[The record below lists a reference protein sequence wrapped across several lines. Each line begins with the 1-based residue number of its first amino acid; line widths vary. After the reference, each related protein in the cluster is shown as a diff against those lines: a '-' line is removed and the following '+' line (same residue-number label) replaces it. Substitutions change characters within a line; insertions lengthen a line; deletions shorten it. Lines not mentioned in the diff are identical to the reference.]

1 MAADGKGACILP
13 HGVLFRGNAEGEI
26 RKNIVKAGYIKGLIG
41 LPQNLF
47 YGTGIPACI
56 IILDKQEAS
65 DRKGIFMIDA
75 KDGFVKD
82 GNMNRLREE
91 DIQRIVDTWEAWV
104 DVPHYARFVP
114 QEEIEKNDYNLNIP
128 RYVDTFEAEDVI
140 DLDAITR
147 IQLNQLQGQLLRVVI
162 DHPQLSVDVFFD
174 ENKVRLEPTVTGHS
188 QTPSIFEQRPYDVQN
203 KITDATATLH
213 VANVVELVKLLLSDM
228 DQIGNIPLQGDYHL
242 LQDIQRI
249 IQQAEPDLA
258 AHLSPWIGPQLAH
271 ELSKIQLAPKQL
283 KRSLQSHLFFVEDA
297 LKEDSGLFAPRWQ
310 MDDLNRETRQ
320 LNQEVDRLEARF
332 QQLQAQFNS
341 HQQSTQN

>member
-1 MAADGKGACILP
+1 MWSILALGA
-13 HGVLFRGNAEGEI
+13 VER
-26 RKNIVKAGYIKGLIG
+26 
-41 LPQNLF
+41 
-47 YGTGIPACI
+47 I
-56 IILDKQEAS
+56 IHQ
-65 DRKGIFMIDA
+65 
-75 KDGFVKD
+75 
-82 GNMNRLREE
+82 
-91 DIQRIVDTWEAWV
+91 
-104 DVPHYARFVP
+104 
-114 QEEIEKNDYNLNIP
+114 
-128 RYVDTFEAEDVI
+128 VI

-271 ELSKIQLAPKQL
+271 ELGKIQLAPKQL

-332 QQLQAQFNS
+332 QQLQAQSQPLLTSPSKGEELLNP
-341 HQQSTQN
+341 TQD